1 MWLWALTQDPK
12 PGPPLSSGLLTQ
24 IQQSGPPRMLECK
37 PPSPLV
43 PTPAPMQDP
52 GIKVRPRGTSWAES
66 STTDRIPLLGETSVA
81 SGFAVGETGVR
92 SPSPGLPPALPCRGA
107 PQTLTEHLEPRG
119 GLGGARRACPH
130 HAHVVLLIT
139 HLRLRQ
145 HQAAARVQLVRGAAA
160 PGVEHPTLQLG
171 ALQLGRGQAV
181 ADPRAV
187 CLWAGRASAPGC
199 LACPPL
205 SLCAPPLTTTSLIVP
220 SLWSVWQGFPLL
232 KGPSFSTLLCSRLS
246 SVPSPLLTHPIPWS
260 LISWLCLSLNVLSP
274 KGASSF
280 QSLLCSDTPGTLES
294 PSPWLGL
301 NSPTCTRE
309 RQWDAALWSFGALM
323 RD

>member
-1 MWLWALTQDPK
+1 MDTGVAVGSDAGPEAWA
-12 PGPPLSSGLLTQ
+12 PLSSGLLTQ

-37 PPSPLV
+37 PPGPLV

-81 SGFAVGETGVR
+81 SGFAVGETGSQEPLSR
-92 SPSPGLPPALPCRGA
+92 APPCPPLPRCPA
-107 PQTLTEHLEPRG
+107 LTEHLEPRG
-119 GLGGARRACPH
+119 GLGGARRARPH

-205 SLCAPPLTTTSLIVP
+205 SLCAPPLTTTSLIVT
-220 SLWSVWQGFPLL
+220 SLWSVWQGFPLP

-246 SVPSPLLTHPIPWS
+246 SSCT
-260 LISWLCLSLNVLSP
+260 LSLGLLSP
-274 KGASSF
+274 GYVY
-280 QSLLCSDTPGTLES
+280 L
-294 PSPWLGL
+294 
-301 NSPTCTRE
+301 
-309 RQWDAALWSFGALM
+309 
-323 RD
+323 